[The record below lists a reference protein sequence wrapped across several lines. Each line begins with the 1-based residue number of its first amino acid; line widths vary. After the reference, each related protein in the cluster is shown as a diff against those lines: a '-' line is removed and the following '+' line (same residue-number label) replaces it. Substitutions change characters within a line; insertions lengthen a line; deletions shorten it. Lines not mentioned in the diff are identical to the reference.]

1 MKQFKIFSASF
12 VMIFAMS
19 MNCEAAR
26 NLPETTK
33 PEAAKARMMTMQ
45 RMSEARGATP
55 IRVVI
60 GRGET
65 ARMVDMRGQDYIQ
78 NVKGGKKSYYVLKK

>member
-1 MKQFKIFSASF
+1 MKQFKIFSAAF
-12 VMIFAMS
+12 VMVFAMS

-33 PEAAKARMMTMQ
+33 PEAAKARMMPKA

-60 GRGET
+60 GRGEA
-65 ARMVDMRGQDYIQ
+65 ARMEDMRGQDYIQ
-78 NVKGGKKSYYVLKK
+78 SVKGGKKSHYILRK

>member
-1 MKQFKIFSASF
+1 MKQFKIFSAAF
-12 VMIFAMS
+12 VMVFAMS

-33 PEAAKARMMTMQ
+33 PEAAKARMMAKA
-45 RMSEARGATP
+45 RMSEARGATT

-60 GRGET
+60 GRGEA
-65 ARMVDMRGQDYIQ
+65 ARMEDMRGQDYIQ
-78 NVKGGKKSYYVLKK
+78 NVKGGKKIHYILRK

>member
-1 MKQFKIFSASF
+1 MKQFKIFSAAF
-12 VMIFAMS
+12 VMVFAMS

-33 PEAAKARMMTMQ
+33 PEAAKARMMAKAM
-45 RMSEARGATP
+45 MSEARGATP

-60 GRGET
+60 GRGEA
-65 ARMVDMRGQDYIQ
+65 ARMEDMRGQDYIQ
-78 NVKGGKKSYYVLKK
+78 NVKGGKKSHYILRK

>member
-12 VMIFAMS
+12 VMVFAMS

-33 PEAAKARMMTMQ
+33 PEAAKARMMAKA

-60 GRGET
+60 GRGE
-65 ARMVDMRGQDYIQ
+65 AVRMEDMRGQDYIQ

>member
-1 MKQFKIFSASF
+1 MKQFKIFSAAF
-12 VMIFAMS
+12 VMAFAMS

-60 GRGET
+60 GRGE
-65 ARMVDMRGQDYIQ
+65 AAHMVDMRGQDYIQ